1 MEAVHRKGLP
11 KPGIASFDTTEAAN
25 EVSTFCLFVKKYKTD
40 EVLLLSVPRLE
51 RVNTSYI

>member
-25 EVSTFCLFVKKYKTD
+25 EVSTFRPFVKKYKTD
-40 EVLLLSVPRLE
+40 EVLPLSVPGLE
-51 RVNTSYI
+51 RVDTSYV